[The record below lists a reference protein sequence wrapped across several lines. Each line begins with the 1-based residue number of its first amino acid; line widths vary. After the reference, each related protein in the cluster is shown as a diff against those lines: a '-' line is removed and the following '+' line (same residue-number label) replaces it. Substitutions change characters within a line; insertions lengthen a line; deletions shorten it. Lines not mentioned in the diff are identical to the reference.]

1 MVVVIAVREVFGH
14 FFIVLSSHVIRKMR
28 VLTVRQPIVGRIVGK
43 YILGFFKTLILFKS
57 NNLSIN
63 RNQNAI
69 IVID

>member
-43 YILGFFKTLILFKS
+43 YILGF
-57 NNLSIN
+57 
-63 RNQNAI
+63 
-69 IVID
+69 